1 MIIAP
6 SGSLINHISES
17 VDGFD
22 IEESIRNHYM
32 EDRFFKEVAE
42 KPKEFRNFETRN
54 GLIFRKEK
62 GSEYLCIPNIHVL
75 NERSLRE
82 IVISHAHSL
91 LAHLGFY
98 KTSQYLR
105 DHVWWKT
112 MIQDVEDFCKSCM
125 TCKRSKPSN
134 QKPYGLLNPLP
145 VPSLP
150 WEAIGIDFV
159 GPLPESQNRD
169 GSFDS
174 ITVII
179 DLLTSM
185 VHLVPS

>member
-1 MIIAP
+1 
-6 SGSLINHISES
+6 
-17 VDGFD
+17 
-22 IEESIRNHYM
+22 
-32 EDRFFKEVAE
+32 
-42 KPKEFRNFETRN
+42 
-54 GLIFRKEK
+54 
-62 GSEYLCIPNIHVL
+62 
-75 NERSLRE
+75 
-82 IVISHAHSL
+82 
-91 LAHLGFY
+91 
-98 KTSQYLR
+98 
-105 DHVWWKT
+105 